1 MLTGHRMSDL
11 LKGLNPPQ
19 KSAVLTE
26 SGPLLILAGAGT
38 GKTRVVTYRI
48 AHLIRRGT
56 KPERILAVTFT
67 NKAADE
73 MRARV
78 TNLIGAKRETT
89 PEVST
94 FHSLCVRI
102 LRRHIEKL
110 GYRPRFTIYARGPQ
124 ETLARQV
131 LRAVNVPNAALKPS
145 EFLWRVGSW
154 KNQGIAP
161 EAAIHVAESDKDH
174 LAAAAFRRYEREL
187 KNRNAVD
194 FDDLLLKSERLLTD
208 FEDVRTAEAGRFDH
222 IMVDE
227 YQDTNGSQ
235 YRIVQA
241 LARDHNNLCVVGD
254 DDQSIYG
261 WRGAEVEHI
270 LRFSTDWPQAA
281 IVRLEDNYRST
292 DAIIQLSNRL
302 IAHNKLRNDK
312 ILIAARPNGEKPQI
326 HQYRDETEEAREV
339 VLDVKRRM
347 DRQEFEPRDFAI
359 LFRTNEQPRA
369 IESEL
374 RRVGLPYVLIGGM
387 SFFDRREVQDILAY
401 LRAIDDP
408 DEETGLL
415 RIINTPPRGIG
426 PKSVETLLGIAVQRG
441 ESIWKVMQ
449 DPAALAATGD
459 KAKSAVQELVRIIQG
474 YRQLV
479 EKKSKSLVDILR
491 ELLSTIAY
499 GKEIER
505 LYEQQ
510 EDRDARWAAIEEV
523 VNELGAFEQRKG
535 KRARLSR
542 FIDDL
547 TLNGLDSSSEK
558 EKQLK
563 RNAIALMTYHAAKG
577 LEFRCVYMVGME
589 EGILPHHRSVEADG
603 MAIEEERR
611 LCYVGMTRAEDRLTM
626 SLALTRRKWGKPRET
641 NPSRFLFEIMGMA
654 DNPHAHA
661 KGPKSSRRKT
671 RSHRSKAPNRKN

>member
-1 MLTGHRMSDL
+1 MSDL
-11 LKGLNPPQ
+11 LAGLNPHQ
-19 KSAVLTE
+19 KRAVLTE

-48 AHLIRRGT
+48 AHLIRQGI

-67 NKAADE
+67 NKAANE
-73 MRARV
+73 MKSRV
-78 TNLIGAKRETT
+78 TQLIGAKRETV

-94 FHSLCVRI
+94 FHSLCVKI

-110 GYRPRFTIYARGPQ
+110 GYRPRFVIYARGQQ

-131 LRAVNVPNAALKPS
+131 LRIVNIPNTALKPS

-154 KNQGIAP
+154 KNQGVP
-161 EAAIHVAESDKDH
+161 PDSAINVAETDKDH
-174 LAAAAFRRYEREL
+174 LAAAAFRRYEMEL

-194 FDDLLLKSERLLTD
+194 FDDLLLKTERLLYE
-208 FEDVRTAEAGRFDH
+208 FESVRTEEAGRFDH
-222 IMVDE
+222 VMVDE

-241 LARDHNNLCVVGD
+241 LARDHQNLCVVGD

-270 LRFSTDWPQAA
+270 LRFNTDWPSADV
-281 IVRLEDNYRST
+281 VRLEDNYRST
-292 DAIIQLSNRL
+292 DSIIQLSNRL
-302 IAHNKLRNDK
+302 IAHNKVRNDK
-312 ILIAARPNGEKPQI
+312 SLIAARPNGEKPQI
-326 HQYRDETEEAREV
+326 HQYRDEVEEAREV
-339 VLDVKRRM
+339 VLDIKRRM
-347 DRQEFEPRDFAI
+347 DRKEFEPRDYAI

-369 IESEL
+369 FESEL
-374 RRVGLPYVLIGGM
+374 RRVKLPYVLIGGM
-387 SFFDRREVQDILAY
+387 SFFDRREVQDVVAY

-426 PKSVETLLGIAVQRG
+426 SKTVESLLGVAVKRG
-441 ESIWKVMQ
+441 ESIWRVLQ
-449 DPAALAATGD
+449 DEDVLKSTGE
-459 KAKSAVQELVRIIQG
+459 KSAAAIRRFVGTLKGLQSQIG
-474 YRQLV
+474 
-479 EKKSKSLVDILR
+479 KKSLVDLLR
-491 ELLSTIAY
+491 ETLSAVEY
-499 GKEIER
+499 GKEIDR
-505 LYEQQ
+505 IYDQQ

-523 VNELGAFEQRKG
+523 VNELAAFEQRKG
-535 KRARLSR
+535 KRAKLSR

-547 TLNGLDSSSEK
+547 TLNGLDSSTEK
-558 EKQLK
+558 DNQLK

-589 EGILPHHRSVEADG
+589 EGILPHHRSVEAVDG

-626 SLALTRRKWGKPRET
+626 TLALTRRKWGKPRET
-641 NPSRFLFEIMGMA
+641 NPSRFLFEIVGKA
-654 DNPHAHA
+654 DNPHARA
-661 KGPKSSRRKT
+661 KRPKSKSRRAETSSRGKRSSNSSSKT
-671 RSHRSKAPNRKN
+671 R